1 MQNAY
6 AFPCWN
12 CLADNIWVLKCTH
25 IIWPSHFSFFNK
37 YNLAILM
44 NNRMN
49 WNNNNNNNKLCF
61 LAEEWFSL
69 GSTVQPYQY
78 KVGFLRL
85 SEVKCCVHIEFVSI
99 LGDA

>member
-1 MQNAY
+1 MLELFSGQHLGFKMHTHY
-6 AFPCWN
+6 
-12 CLADNIWVLKCTH
+12 LALTL
-25 IIWPSHFSFFNK
+25 FFFNK

-78 KVGFLRL
+78 KVRFLRL